1 MLRSLVGVLALLLVV
16 APIRAADAADA
27 GRVADGATPEADV
40 RARAGSGPLPVGC
53 APNEVADLVVR
64 FLDAVSRGDLAGIA
78 AFCPEE
84 PGPGAAAD
92 PGFQWYSVTDA
103 SAHFVA
109 YDPADLPAHFAA
121 RAARHERFRLVEI
134 EVASGW
140 HGGVDVAFDLVR
152 EAEDFPRREVGGKG
166 AIACERQEIIV
177 WSLGDAEVF
186 VDDEPPA
193 GGARRATGGPVELR
207 SGGVTAWSTV

>member
-1 MLRSLVGVLALLLVV
+1 MLRSLVGVLALLDVV
-16 APIRAADAADA
+16 APIRAAAAVEA
-27 GRVADGATPEADV
+27 GRAADGATPEADV

-78 AFCPEE
+78 AYFPEE

-121 RAARHERFRLVEI
+121 QHERFRLVEI

-193 GGARRATGGPVELR
+193 GGARRATAGPVDRR
-207 SGGVTAWSTV
+207 SGNATAWSTV